1 MLEIKTTTKKPQQN
15 QNLPQPHLK
24 LSLIYDFE

>member
-1 MLEIKTTTKKPQQN
+1 MLEIKTTTKKKKN

-24 LSLIYDFE
+24 VSLIYDFE